1 MDTHGCVTEI
11 LGQST
16 GTKAMKKM
24 YIYMCEREKEYMYIH
39 NVSKLTGIFKK

>member
-24 YIYMCEREKEYMYIH
+24 YMCVREKEYMYIH